1 MCEEV
6 EHDNVMSRGGQEE
19 IRLAAGARRKREERT
34 REGTP

>member
-19 IRLAAGARRKREERT
+19 IRLTAGARRQREERT
-34 REGTP
+34 GEGTP